1 MLSKD
6 SQKTKKISTQ
16 FVHLY
21 NDELFHVSNLFK
33 VNKIYADINLSSFCA
48 FVSIWIKY
56 FSQTDG
62 YKLFST

>member
-6 SQKTKKISTQ
+6 SQKTKKYQQ
-16 FVHLY
+16 FVYLY

-48 FVSIWIKY
+48 FVSIRIKY
-56 FSQTDG
+56 FSQTDC
-62 YKLFST
+62 